1 MARLIPGD
9 WDAFFFGSEEI
20 IFDQDP
26 QLCLQVRAHQSASAD
41 LQSLAD
47 QRSRPDLHGDQQ
59 RADLQSDWRSQA
71 NLQSDQRA
79 RADQQS
85 DQRAW
90 FDLQCDQRSWADLH
104 SDQRARADLR
114 ARKQQS
120 RLDLLVQLQGG
131 ELAQEDQLARLDPQA
146 GLRIRVR
153 IKLSCQN

>member
-1 MARLIPGD
+1 MARLILPGD

-90 FDLQCDQRSWADLH
+90 FDLQCDK
-104 SDQRARADLR
+104 RARADLR